1 MNGKNI
7 LLCVSGGIAV
17 YKAAALTSKLKQ
29 AGAHV
34 KVVMTDSAQKFVAPI
49 TFQALSGEPVYTDT
63 FDEKDPSKI
72 AHIDIADWADL
83 VIVAPA
89 TANMIAKMANGIAD
103 DMMSTVLLAGTA
115 PKWVVPAMNVN
126 MYAHPAVQRNMETLK
141 SFSYR
146 FIEPGEGYL
155 ACGYTGK
162 GRMEEPEVI
171 ARLVEEFFDGK
182 EKKLLSGKQVVVT
195 AGPTRE
201 AVDPVRFFTNKSSGK
216 MGYAIAEAAY
226 ELGADVTLISGP
238 VSIAPPSGVTIRQVE
253 SAEEMFR
260 AVMDVYDGADLVVKT
275 AAVADYRPRFVHENK
290 MKKQEGSMTME
301 LDRTRD
307 ILKTLGERKTNQF
320 LIGFAAETNDVKMYA
335 KRKLESKNADMIVAN
350 NVKQEGAG
358 FGGDTNIIS
367 IFHRDGTHRDFEK
380 MTKKE
385 AAVQILKDAAVR
397 IGEAE

>member
-34 KVVMTDSAQKFVAPI
+34 KVVMTESAQKFVAPV
-49 TFQALSGEPVYTDT
+49 TFQALSGEPVYTDA
-63 FDEKDPSKI
+63 FDEKDPAKI

-89 TANMIAKMANGIAD
+89 TANMIAKMAHGIAD
-103 DMMSTVLLAGTA
+103 DMVSTVLLAGTA
-115 PKWVVPAMNVN
+115 PRWIVPAMNVN
-126 MYAHPAVQRNMETLK
+126 MYAHPAVQKNMETLR
-141 SFSYR
+141 SFGCR

-171 ARLVEEFFDGK
+171 AGLAAEFFSGTDGQ
-182 EKKLLSGKQVVVT
+182 LLLGKHVVVT

-201 AVDPVRFFTNKSSGK
+201 AIDPIRFFTNKSTGK
-216 MGYAIAEAAY
+216 MGYAVAEAAR

-238 VSIAPPSGVTIRQVE
+238 VTVEPPFGITVRQVE
-253 SAEEMFR
+253 SADEMFR
-260 AVMDVYDGADLVVKT
+260 EVMRAYSAADIVVKT
-275 AAVADYRPRFVHENK
+275 AAVADYRPAFVFDNK
-290 MKKQEGSMTME
+290 MKKQDGALTIE
-301 LDRTRD
+301 LERTRD
-307 ILKTLGERKTNQF
+307 ILKTLGEQKEHQF
-320 LIGFAAETNDVKMYA
+320 LIGFAAETNDVEAYA
-335 KRKLESKNADMIVAN
+335 KGKLESKNADMIVAN

-367 IFHRDGTHRDFEK
+367 IFYRDGTHRDFQK

-385 AAVQILKDAAVR
+385 AAFQILKEAAAR
-397 IGEAE
+397 MGEAE

>member
-34 KVVMTDSAQKFVAPI
+34 KVVMTDSAQKFVAPV

-103 DMMSTVLLAGTA
+103 DMMSTVLLAGIA
-115 PKWVVPAMNVN
+115 PRWVVPAMNVN

-141 SFSYR
+141 SFGYR

-171 ARLVEEFFDGK
+171 AQLVAEFFDGK
-182 EKKLLSGKQVVVT
+182 EKKLLSGKQVIVT

-201 AVDPVRFFTNKSSGK
+201 AVDPVRFFTNKSTGK

-238 VSIAPPSGVTIRQVE
+238 VNIAPPSGVTICHVE

-275 AAVADYRPRFVHENK
+275 AAVADYRPRLVHENK
-290 MKKQEGSMTME
+290 MKKQEGSMTIE
-301 LDRTRD
+301 LERTRD

-320 LIGFAAETNDVKMYA
+320 LVGFAAETNDVEVYA

>member
-126 MYAHPAVQRNMETLK
+126 MYVHPAVQRNMETLK